1 MDKKEFIKIMK
12 KKHVPNFYMPSMF
25 IFVQVRSRI
34 ITSCYLYIIIKIR
47 NVFFFHN
54 FNKFFFIHYN
64 IEGTGR
70 DDERFY
76 LNKDEHGWNVYY
88 AERGCKTTN
97 KYFNSESEAL
107 EYICKRL
114 TE

>member
-1 MDKKEFIKIMK
+1 MK
-12 KKHVPNFYMPSMF
+12 KIHVPNFF
-25 IFVQVRSRI
+25 
-34 ITSCYLYIIIKIR
+34 
-47 NVFFFHN
+47 
-54 FNKFFFIHYN
+54 YN

>member
-12 KKHVPNFYMPSMF
+12 KNHVPNFY
-25 IFVQVRSRI
+25 
-34 ITSCYLYIIIKIR
+34 
-47 NVFFFHN
+47 
-54 FNKFFFIHYN
+54 YN

-97 KYFNSESEAL
+97 KYLNSESDAL

>member
-1 MDKKEFIKIMK
+1 MPYRDNLWAYHKYAVVKDINNVTTSTIESTFNIIMDKKEFIKIMK
-12 KKHVPNFYMPSMF
+12 KNHVPNFY
-25 IFVQVRSRI
+25 
-34 ITSCYLYIIIKIR
+34 
-47 NVFFFHN
+47 
-54 FNKFFFIHYN
+54 YN